1 MRKMSKKSSQYPF
14 LNLIISSWKSR
25 AKKSK
30 INLKKVATDAGI
42 TPQHLTKIIT
52 GKIANV
58 RMKTINDVE
67 IVILQAESKRG

>member
-1 MRKMSKKSSQYPF
+1 MSKKSSQYPF
-14 LNLIISSWKSR
+14 LNLIILSWKSR

-30 INLKKVATDAGI
+30 INLKKIAINAGI

-52 GKIANV
+52 GKIANP

-67 IVILQAESKRG
+67 MVILEAESKRG